1 MTKQEQ
7 EVLVEAIAKALEKN
21 CTRGQR
27 ANVLMD
33 IKKELP
39 SEWDMRFDLLKRMAK
54 MYTAE

>member
-7 EVLVEAIAKALEKN
+7 EVLVEAIAKALKKN
-21 CTRGQR
+21 CTKAQSV
-27 ANVLMD
+27 NVLID

-39 SEWDMRFDLLKRMAK
+39 SDWDMRFDLVKRVAK